1 MLNELLG
8 KLGRAKEA
16 RLKMDT
22 MLREVNTYFNNGQY
36 DREYVNGEVMYTDI
50 GTSALTGYTNKVV
63 NDMIPMQTEWLKLT
77 AGEAVPDDKKE
88 EYNASLR
95 DITTRMFK
103 ELEQSNFYTEA
114 ASAIRDM
121 GLSTGILLVTHN
133 TNKNG
138 SMFNFKA
145 MDLMSCWLYDETVFT
160 LADETLA
167 YREEHNIHEDEDI
180 YETYYKNKYYKFTDS
195 KIIETISVEY
205 NPYVVFKSDNIARS
219 PYGSGVCMKCVKDM
233 KMLNAQ
239 TGEYFKALQ
248 LYSNPLL
255 EVSDSNT
262 AEQLR
267 NGDNSAGTIIN
278 VVNPGTVK
286 PVHTIPNPNMS
297 YESLRV
303 LEQRVNDTMLVQPY
317 GNIQNTANTTAFEIS
332 VRDAAI
338 QKQTAV
344 HNARVQA
351 SFATPVFRLMLEIF
365 KLYNPAIKELNIDH
379 SMVTVEL
386 NNALAESSRAM
397 RLSKINQSMQSVGNL
412 PPEIITQKVNI
423 SKFPGEVFKIFG
435 LEDLLNTPE
444 EEAEVVAK
452 LTQAAQ
458 GGNNGQLDNRN
469 PR

>member
-1 MLNELLG
+1 
-8 KLGRAKEA
+8 
-16 RLKMDT
+16 
-22 MLREVNTYFNNGQY
+22 
-36 DREYVNGEVMYTDI
+36 
-50 GTSALTGYTNKVV
+50 
-63 NDMIPMQTEWLKLT
+63 
-77 AGEAVPDDKKE
+77 
-88 EYNASLR
+88 
-95 DITTRMFK
+95 
-103 ELEQSNFYTEA
+103 
-114 ASAIRDM
+114 
-121 GLSTGILLVTHN
+121 
-133 TNKNG
+133 
-138 SMFNFKA
+138 
-145 MDLMSCWLYDETVFT
+145 
-160 LADETLA
+160 
-167 YREEHNIHEDEDI
+167 
-180 YETYYKNKYYKFTDS
+180 
-195 KIIETISVEY
+195 
-205 NPYVVFKSDNIARS
+205 
-219 PYGSGVCMKCVKDM
+219 
-233 KMLNAQ
+233 MLNAQ